1 MRKIF
6 FSIISLSIM
15 CCVVAG
21 FATIAAK
28 AEESE
33 PDYAALLGQGET
45 EKAQQVFFDHIGSRV
60 SKLGT
65 FGSGPLAAALEYN
78 IAVEIAIEMAN
89 FYSGVLETEQYDF
102 GITVCDDLLE
112 RYGYKKMI
120 SHSAKD
126 YRGMLWGKKGQYA
139 KAIEDYTN
147 TTKVL

>member
-6 FSIISLSIM
+6 FSIISSSIVY
-15 CCVVAG
+15 CIVAG
-21 FATIAAK
+21 FAMIVTE

-33 PDYAALLGQGET
+33 GET